1 MKAMV
6 KKRISGHKKNYK
18 KVVGFWLGIIFALLF
33 LSLSVKSF
41 LGFKNSSIRRLH
53 RVNLAF
59 LEDSTP
65 FVLSLEGNSALVV
78 VPGESEKGNNLFVPI
93 FGNFYSQSSKTE
105 KSDKKFFQKLFWQA
119 LKKEIKSDLSF
130 FDLMVLLRRSFKIN
144 NPVLK
149 ITLNDKLGDCLKDS
163 LLRQEALSIEVLNS
177 TTHSGLA
184 QTTALFLENSGLR
197 VVRTADWGEPVSG
210 CRFLVNKNK
219 QSYTLFW
226 LKRVF
231 PCEIELTSEEVSRAD
246 ISIILGENVIKY

>member
-1 MKAMV
+1 MAM
-6 KKRISGHKKNYK
+6 KRISGRKKNYK
-18 KVVGFWLGIIFALLF
+18 KVVGFWLGIIFALF
-33 LSLSVKSF
+33 FISLSIEVF

-65 FVLSLEGNSALVV
+65 FVLSLEGNSALIV
-78 VPGESEKGNNLFVPI
+78 VPGEFEKENNLLVPI
-93 FGNFYSQSSKTE
+93 FGRLYSQFSKTE
-105 KSDKKFFQKLFWQA
+105 KSDKKFFQKIFWQA

-130 FDLMVLLRRSFKIN
+130 FDLMVLIIRSFKIN

-149 ITLNDKLGDCLKDS
+149 IIPDGKLGDYLKDS
-163 LLRQEALSIEVLNS
+163 LLRQEALSVEVLNS
-177 TTHSGLA
+177 TSLSGLA
-184 QTTALFLENSGLR
+184 QKTALLLENSGLR

-210 CRFLVNKNK
+210 CRLLISKNK

-231 PCEIELTSEEVSRAD
+231 PCEVKLTSEEVSRAD